1 MAQLDY
7 QTLLALIAKQGFDS
21 SEFVRSAVRHAYQE
35 LIDAGL
41 AENIG
46 AKPHERNG
54 ERRNRL
60 WRLAQAHPLHPGE
73 IALPKLRQGSY

>member
-60 WRLAQAHPLHPGE
+60 
-73 IALPKLRQGSY
+73 

>member
-1 MAQLDY
+1 MAQLDSAPNRTSATAIRPRKRTLSTRAGDIEIALPKLR
-7 QTLLALIAKQGFDS
+7 QGSLLALIAKQGFDS

-46 AKPHERNG
+46 ATR
-54 ERRNRL
+54 
-60 WRLAQAHPLHPGE
+60 
-73 IALPKLRQGSY
+73 S